1 MKDFII
7 FLKSKLFFKHLAI
20 SVACLMILIWCL
32 IKVLGFYTHHGET
45 AEVPD
50 FKGTS
55 ISELDHFIEGKNI
68 RFLIID
74 SIYSPNEKSGI
85 VLKQDPEAKT
95 LVKHNRIIY
104 LYVTSTQAPQILMP
118 KLVDKSE
125 RQAVYL
131 IESYGLKIGA
141 IKEIAGDCKGCVL
154 QQLINGKQIEEGTP
168 IKKGSKI
175 DIYVGKT
182 DPDYQITGEDTTQI
196 SNATEEN

>member
-7 FLKSKLFFKHLAI
+7 FLKSKLFIKHLAI
-20 SVACLMILIWCL
+20 SVACLLVFIWCL
-32 IKVLGFYTHHGET
+32 INVLGFYTHHGET

-50 FKGTS
+50 FKGTA
-55 ISELDHFIEGKNI
+55 ISELDHFIEGKNV

-74 SIYSPNEKSGI
+74 SVYSPNEQSGI

-125 RQAVYL
+125 RQAIYL
-131 IESYGLKIGA
+131 IESYGLKIGT
-141 IKEIAGDCKGCVL
+141 IKEIAGDCKGCVI
-154 QQLINGKQIEEGTP
+154 QQLINGKQIETGVP

-175 DIYVGKT
+175 DLYIGKT
-182 DPDYQITGEDTTQI
+182 EPDYQIAGEDTTQI
-196 SNATEEN
+196 SNAIEEN